1 MVNVRKHIDVNERW
15 EQGIDHDPRSKELL
29 KFMSGY
35 DLKFCDLSLDLKY
48 GGDGD
53 IGKPSCISWTNSSR
67 RKMQKK
73 VRIQTI
79 PPEASLKFQIR
90 RSPVTP

>member
-1 MVNVRKHIDVNERW
+1 MVKVRQHIGIGERW
-15 EQGIDHDPRSKELL
+15 ERGIDHDPRSKELL

-53 IGKPSCISWTNSSR
+53 IGETLIYLMDEFFAAKDAEES
-67 RKMQKK
+67 
-73 VRIQTI
+73 
-79 PPEASLKFQIR
+79 EASDN
-90 RSPVTP
+90 SA

>member
-53 IGKPSCISWTNSSR
+53 IGETLMYLMDEFFAAKDAEESEDSDHS
-67 RKMQKK
+67 
-73 VRIQTI
+73 
-79 PPEASLKFQIR
+79 A
-90 RSPVTP
+90 

>member
-29 KFMSGY
+29 KFMSEY
-35 DLKFCDLSLDLKY
+35 DAKFCNLALDLSY

-53 IGKPSCISWTNSSR
+53 IGESLMYLMDEFFAAKD
-67 RKMQKK
+67 
-73 VRIQTI
+73 
-79 PPEASLKFQIR
+79 EEGGASDDNA
-90 RSPVTP
+90 S